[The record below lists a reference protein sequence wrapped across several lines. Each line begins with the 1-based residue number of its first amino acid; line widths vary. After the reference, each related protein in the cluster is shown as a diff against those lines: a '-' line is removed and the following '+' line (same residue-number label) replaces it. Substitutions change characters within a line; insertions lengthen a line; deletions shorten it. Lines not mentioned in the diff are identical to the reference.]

1 MHVRDVLNTKK
12 GLKMDLTALLQ
23 GQMVEDIN
31 ISFVSTVMSM
41 LSAIFAAVVLRNMYV
56 RFGRS
61 MNNRAYF
68 GNIFVLL
75 SITTCAVIIIVK
87 YSLALSLGLVGAL
100 SIVRFRAAIKEPEEL
115 VFLFLVIAFG
125 LAFGANQFA
134 VGFSLLGVS
143 VLSIYFASKYF
154 LDTNDFDRTGMI
166 VIIDGP
172 RDKLLNF
179 RDNQLS
185 KYAYAA
191 NSMLI
196 KEITVSGD
204 TAKLV
209 LKVESVLQGQAMID
223 EILILVK
230 ELDLNISVISDVSVP
245 A

>member
-41 LSAIFAAVVLRNMYV
+41 LSAIFSAVVLRNMYV

-185 KYAYAA
+185 KYAYEA